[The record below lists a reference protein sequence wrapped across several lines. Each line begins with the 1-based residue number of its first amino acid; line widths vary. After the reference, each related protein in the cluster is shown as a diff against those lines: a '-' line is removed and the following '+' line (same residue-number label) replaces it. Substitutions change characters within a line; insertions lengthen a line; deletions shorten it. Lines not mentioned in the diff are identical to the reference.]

1 MRTILLLAA
10 VLVGFTSPSI
20 AADPPQAAVS
30 IPAIDIGKLKSGPFR
45 ADAMAFAEATMPA
58 KPFDDMLIAMTDKG
72 FRQGL
77 GDTAAKLNQA
87 SPGIVDEMSQ
97 AIRTATMAARANMY
111 RDTLE
116 RYARLYSQVFTP
128 AETAELAAFYR
139 GPAGQRLISAKYA
152 TISSVEIDFKENTTA
167 SEIRHLDDR
176 ASREALDKMEGLE
189 VIELMKLGLT
199 PTFRKLTA
207 LMPTANELEA
217 SMANEDGS
225 DLEKAVGSAIAAVI
239 ERRGFGD

>member
-1 MRTILLLAA
+1 MRTILLLGA
-10 VLVGFTSPSI
+10 VLLGCTSPAI
-20 AADPPQAAVS
+20 AADPPQAVVS
-30 IPAIDIGKLKSGPFR
+30 IPAIDIAKLKSGPYR
-45 ADAMAFAEATMPA
+45 SDAMAFAEATMPA

-77 GDTAAKLNQA
+77 GDTAAKMDQA

-97 AIRTATMAARANMY
+97 AIRTATKAARANMY

-139 GPAGQRLISAKYA
+139 GPAGQRLIATKYA
-152 TISSVEIDFKENTTA
+152 NLSSVEIDFKGNTTA
-167 SEIRHLDDR
+167 AEIKNLDDR
-176 ASREALDKMEGLE
+176 ASRKALDKMEGLD

-207 LMPTANELEA
+207 LMPPVNELEA

-225 DLEKAVGSAIAAVI
+225 DIEKTVGVAIAAVI